1 MENVIDEKVIL
12 FREKIKDI
20 LEKTV
25 FEDNS
30 TVKSRQHFAKAVKK
44 AFKTANIHIEIE
56 DITFGI
62 YNMEIL
68 KALFRITNIETGKV
82 CLLKYDSKEDTFK
95 YIE

>member
-1 MENVIDEKVIL
+1 MDEKVVL
-12 FREKIKDI
+12 FKEKLNEII
-20 LEKTV
+20 EKTV
-25 FEDNS
+25 FEDNC

-44 AFKTANIHIEIE
+44 AFKTANIRVEIE

-68 KALFRITNIETGKV
+68 KAVFRITNLETGKISM
-82 CLLKYDSKEDTFK
+82 LKYDSNENTFK